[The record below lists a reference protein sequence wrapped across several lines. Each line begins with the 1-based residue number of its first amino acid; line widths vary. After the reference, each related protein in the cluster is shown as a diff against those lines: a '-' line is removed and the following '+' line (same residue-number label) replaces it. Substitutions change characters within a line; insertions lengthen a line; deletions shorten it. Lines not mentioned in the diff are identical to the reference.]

1 MEDISEKEENLQMD
15 SLKPVELRGQLKT
28 IRHTGRRE
36 VTLTFTLDELQSDLG
51 GLMDYL
57 ELPVV
62 VHIESGE
69 FTEELG

>member
-1 MEDISEKEENLQMD
+1 MN
-15 SLKPVELRGQLKT
+15 SLKPIEFRGQLKA

-36 VTLTFTLDELQSDLG
+36 VTLTFTFDDVLAPTHWGEVELWSDLR

-57 ELPVV
+57 ELPVIV
-62 VHIESGE
+62 RIESGE

>member
-1 MEDISEKEENLQMD
+1 MSE
-15 SLKPVELRGQLKT
+15 LKPIELRGQLKT

-36 VTLTFTLDELQSDLG
+36 ITLTFTLDELWSDLG

-62 VHIESGE
+62 VRIESGE